1 MVSVLLIDRDKTRL
15 AATAAVLARCGYCA
29 LSAHGDDD
37 ALALLNQVPV
47 QVALIVAAS
56 EDPMGDRLT
65 DTLRRRFPALPVAT
79 LRAPVAPALV
89 LHAVGRC
96 LHRDLAA

>member
-29 LSAHGDDD
+29 LSARGDDE
-37 ALALLNQVPV
+37 ALALLDQVPV
-47 QVALIVAAS
+47 QVALIAGTAGDLEGAS
-56 EDPMGDRLT
+56 LAE
-65 DTLRRRFPALPVAT
+65 TLRRRFPALPVAT

-96 LHRDLAA
+96 LQRDLAA